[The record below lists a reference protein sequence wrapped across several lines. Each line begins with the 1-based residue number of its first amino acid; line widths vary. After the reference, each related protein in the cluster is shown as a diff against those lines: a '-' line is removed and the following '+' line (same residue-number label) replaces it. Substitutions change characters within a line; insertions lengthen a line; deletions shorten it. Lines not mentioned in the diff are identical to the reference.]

1 MYSIVRSNDLDLARN
16 GDTEARAR
24 LVQSNMGL
32 ISSLSNRFGRSLGDD
47 ARSIAVLGFNHAI
60 DHFDPSRGIS
70 FSGYSA
76 GVIILALREEERKER
91 LAINLRSRKT
101 EDDYRDWLAAENLA
115 TAELGRRPNFNEI
128 ANVAGFNQDAAVRVL
143 SKALLPYSLDLPVK
157 SEGDDTQMPLDFL
170 KDPSIKDPDIRIE
183 HEQFLL
189 QARRA
194 FTLLPERE
202 RYIIESLYSEPRIPN
217 SEIAETLGVGLSR
230 VQQIRVRAL
239 EMLGKALDDDIVVS
253 YCPSDWAQT
262 LGVGGEL
269 SIRRFRSILWMVDL
283 IGVPEV
289 DRIEMGMKRCAEALG
304 LSEESLKSLVS
315 GEENLPPDLVFKLV
329 RNLFKNY
336 NPDLDQA
343 IKMLKLFADPRC
355 HNWRSLSPSIKRRKA
370 LSDFRTAHEAY
381 KLDSTKVAKIMGIF
395 PKRHERIIFGLDHL
409 EKFELSRLDRLAWHV
424 GQERFDGSEV
434 FLRPES
440 VRPSSFSRP

>member
-253 YCPSDWAQT
+253 
-262 LGVGGEL
+262 
-269 SIRRFRSILWMVDL
+269 SI
-283 IGVPEV
+283 
-289 DRIEMGMKRCAEALG
+289 DR
-304 LSEESLKSLVS
+304 KS
-315 GEENLPPDLVFKLV
+315 
-329 RNLFKNY
+329 
-336 NPDLDQA
+336 
-343 IKMLKLFADPRC
+343 
-355 HNWRSLSPSIKRRKA
+355 
-370 LSDFRTAHEAY
+370 T
-381 KLDSTKVAKIMGIF
+381 
-395 PKRHERIIFGLDHL
+395 
-409 EKFELSRLDRLAWHV
+409 RLN
-424 GQERFDGSEV
+424 
-434 FLRPES
+434 
-440 VRPSSFSRP
+440 SSH